1 MNRFHNIIIHNTALI
16 LLLISVSIN
25 AEQPRVISNS
35 GFSNG
40 VFQTCAAV
48 GKYYCMRVFAGRN
61 GDNYLNAGSGC
72 ATFNGSSTFYMG
84 DVVVQKGTIRT
95 LNADDRATFYFPN
108 GVTKQIN
115 GGHNAGGNCETGSNH
130 TQTFN
135 QDIVPLG
142 TTFTVAAD
150 VKVGGGGEAW
160 GQMDVY
166 FEPYLQDYGDA
177 PDATNGTGPNN
188 YRTRQGD
195 NGPSHRALKSEYT
208 TYLGVNVPD
217 DDDTGLQNAD
227 ATADDINAGS
237 NFYGIAADDE
247 DGVTYPSVRYIDTSY
262 SITADATNTSGSN
275 AYLYAWFDFDNSG
288 TFDVDELITNG
299 TGPGGAYIVAGG
311 TNNVTQT
318 LTWNSLA
325 DLTAN
330 GYYFSRVRIS
340 STLINT
346 TATGSN
352 EDTRSLGALNNA
364 GEIEDYMTC
373 VGCVDITGHVYDD
386 VNGDGDLSD
395 KVAVNGVS
403 VYVYTDDGD
412 NIPNAADGSPSF
424 TTTTD
429 VNGYYSFLQIPG
441 VTYFVSPNP
450 PATGAAVAEQTYTT
464 TLTDN
469 INGTFVTSYCDANGD
484 AIADVTPINTTGVC
498 FGGWDGDRANNNAN
512 TNLSL
517 REHISRIVFSANSSA
532 VNNLDFGFS
541 YNVVTNINN
550 SAQGSLM
557 QFITNANTI
566 SGANEMRFVPAV
578 PANDTNASADWWVV
592 TPTSSLTTIT
602 GANGANTTLD
612 GTAYSYSDGVTVI
625 DSNSGHYS
633 ASQTVGS
640 SIGCSTETIPA
651 LMKPELQIDMATS
664 SSPYSAELVII
675 NADNTTIKNLSLT
688 GGSLGINIYS
698 ANITDTLI
706 ENNLI
711 GIDPAGNNDVIG
723 QQTCG
728 ASLGCAGIA
737 IANSG
742 NGTLSGDNGIIR
754 NNAIKTAHNN
764 IALNNLNAQS
774 NTVNWQI
781 IHNQL
786 LGTISTAATPYHNV
800 VISRGI
806 PSYLNIQGNLL
817 RDATGDGIN
826 QSLTSNVDLF
836 QTVTSNDIQNV
847 AGDGIHY
854 RSGRHSIIE
863 CNLLH
868 NNGDSGI
875 SIDGNTNVRGYL
887 ITKNSFNNNDSNAID
902 LQNGATGNGVSVNSD
917 LCNNNTGAGANNN
930 LARPQI
936 ISAVYDGTNLTLQGN
951 VCSTGEFT
959 FEVYKANAGIGDIG
973 ADAKNAG
980 EGEEYLYTISG
991 IVGSVLNHVM
1001 PIAGLVNGD
1010 EITVIASRIVTGGL
1024 GVLQDTSEFSA
1035 NVPVDM
1041 DIVLNG
1047 KVFEDNG
1054 QGGAVAHDGIQNGDE
1069 QGLDNFIVIAFYYD
1083 VPITDY
1089 VTGQEIDRVIT
1100 KGDGHYSLTIP
1111 VELSQKD
1118 IKLIVV
1124 SKAVWI
1130 DISESDMSLMTQVT
1144 NGSLT
1149 DSMVLINATAGD
1161 NLTDL
1166 DFGKVREPILQP
1178 DNYTEAQPNIPI
1190 VFSHKF
1196 YLNTNAN
1203 VSFSISNI
1211 NNSSSGYINN
1221 HVLYH
1226 DVNCSG
1232 KLDSTVNNPLI
1243 NPILMNA
1250 DTNTQ
1255 VCILVKVMMSDNMPL
1270 HSVYKYQLNAQVD
1283 FNNSVIQRN
1292 VTDNDT
1298 IVVNFRGSGEL
1309 EITKTVKNITQG
1321 GSEGVL
1327 NTAEPSDVLEY
1338 KINFINSGLGDISD
1352 IKLYDS
1358 TPEFTD
1364 LNSMID
1370 CSIAVIPTGL
1380 SCNITMVNGS
1390 NIIGYEGGII
1400 WELVGSLSSGS
1411 KGEVIY
1417 RVKVK

>member
-1 MNRFHNIIIHNTALI
+1 MA
-16 LLLISVSIN
+16 ISFSFSLR
-25 AEQPRVISNS
+25 ADAPAVISNS

-40 VFQTCAAV
+40 VFQTCAPI
-48 GKYYCMRVFAGRN
+48 GQYNCMRVFAGRN
-61 GDNYLNAGSGC
+61 GDNYLDAGGGC
-72 ATFNGSSTFYMG
+72 ANHSGSSTFYLG
-84 DVVVQKGTIRT
+84 DVQVGYAIVRR
-95 LNADDRATFYFPN
+95 LNADDRATFHFPN
-108 GVTKQIN
+108 GRNYNVN
-115 GGHNAGGNCETGSNH
+115 GGSNSGGNCETGSNH
-130 TQTFN
+130 VVDVN
-135 QDIVPLG
+135 QNIGAIP
-142 TTFTVAAD
+142 TTFTVSAD
-150 VKVGGGGEAW
+150 VKVGGKGEAW

-166 FEPYLQDYGDA
+166 FQPYLHDFGDA
-177 PDATNGTGPNN
+177 PDASSGTGLDN
-188 YRTRQGD
+188 YRTRSAD
-195 NGPSHRALKSEYT
+195 NGPSHRALRST
-208 TYLGVNVPD
+208 FNVYLGGSVPD
-217 DDDTGLQNAD
+217 DDSGNLQNTE
-227 ATADDINAGS
+227 ATADDLSGGS
-237 NFYGIAADDE
+237 TYYGIAADDE
-247 DGVTYPSVRYIDTSY
+247 NGVTYPSVRYIDSSY

-275 AYLYAWFDFDNSG
+275 AYLYAWFDFDKNGS
-288 TFDVDELITNG
+288 FDVDELITNG
-299 TGPGGAYIVAGG
+299 TGTGGAFIINSGA
-311 TNNVTQT
+311 NNTPQT
-318 LTWNSLA
+318 LTWNSLI

-340 STLINT
+340 STLLT
-346 TATGSN
+346 TIAVGSD
-352 EDTRSLGALNNA
+352 EDSRSLHTSNSA
-364 GEIEDYMTC
+364 GEVEDYKTC
-373 VGCVDITGHVYDD
+373 VGCVDITGHVYND

-395 KVAVNGVS
+395 QVAVNGVT
-403 VYVYTDDGD
+403 VYIYTDNGD
-412 NIPNAADGSPSF
+412 NIPNAADGSPTY

-429 VNGYYSFLQIPG
+429 ANGYYSFLQIPG

-450 PATGAAVAEQTYTT
+450 PSTGAAVAEQTYTT
-464 TLTDN
+464 ALTDN
-469 INGTFVTSYCDANGD
+469 VNGTFVTSYCDANGD
-484 AIADVTPINTTGVC
+484 AIADVIPINTTGVC
-498 FGGWDGDRANNNAN
+498 FGGWDGDRATNNSNA
-512 TNLSL
+512 NLSL

-550 SAQGSLM
+550 SAQGSLS

-578 PANDTNASADWWVV
+578 PANDTNVSADWWVV

-612 GTAYSYSDGVTVI
+612 GTAYSYSDGITII
-625 DSNSGHYS
+625 DSNSGNYS

-640 SIGCSTETIPA
+640 NVGCSAETIPA

-675 NADNTTIKNLSLT
+675 NADNSTIKNMSLT

-711 GIDPAGNNDVIG
+711 GIDPAGNDDVIG

-728 ASLGCAGIA
+728 TSLGCAGIA

-742 NGTLSGDNGIIR
+742 NGSLSGDNGIIR

-764 IALNNLNAQS
+764 ISLNNLNAQS

-786 LGTISTAATPYHNV
+786 LGTISTAATPYHNI
-800 VISRGI
+800 VISRGV

-817 RDATGDGIN
+817 RDVTGDGIN

-836 QTVTSNDIQNV
+836 QTVISNDIQQVTGN
-847 AGDGIHY
+847 GIHY

-863 CNLLH
+863 CNVLQ
-868 NNGDSGI
+868 NNGDSGV
-875 SIDGNTNVRGYL
+875 SIDGNSNVHGYL
-887 ITKNSFNNNDSNAID
+887 ITKNSFNNNNANSID
-902 LQNGATGNGVSVNSD
+902 LQNGTTGDGVSINND
-917 LCNNNTGAGANNN
+917 LCNNNTAAGANNN

-936 ISAVYDGTNLTLQGN
+936 TSAVYDGTNLTLQGN

-973 ADAKNAG
+973 VDAKNAG
-980 EGEEYLYTISG
+980 EGEQYLYSISG
-991 IVGSVLNHVM
+991 IAGSVLNHVM

-1010 EITVIASRIVTGGL
+1010 EITVIAQRVVTAGL
-1024 GVLQDTSEFSA
+1024 GSLQDTSEFSA

-1069 QGLDNFIVIAFYYD
+1069 QGLDNFIVIAIYDD

-1089 VTGQEIDRVIT
+1089 ITGQEIDRVIT
-1100 KGDGHYSLTIP
+1100 KGDGHYTLTIP
-1111 VELSQKD
+1111 VELSQKN
-1118 IKLIVV
+1118 IKLIVI
-1124 SKAVWI
+1124 SKAVWV
-1130 DISESDMSLMTQVT
+1130 DISESDMSLITQVT
-1144 NGSLT
+1144 NNSLT
-1149 DSMVLINATAGD
+1149 DSVMLINATAGD
-1161 NLTDL
+1161 NLENL
-1166 DFGKVREPILQP
+1166 DFGKVKEPILQP
-1178 DNYTEAQPNIPI
+1178 DNYTEAQPNLPI
-1190 VFSHKF
+1190 VFSHNF
-1196 YLNTNAN
+1196 YLNTDAN
-1203 VSFSISNI
+1203 VSFNINNI

-1221 HVLYH
+1221 YILYQ

-1232 KLDSTVNNPLI
+1232 QLDSNVNPII
-1243 NPILMNA
+1243 NPIIMNA

-1255 VCILVKVMMSDNMPL
+1255 VCLLVKVMMSDVMPL

-1283 FNNSVIQRN
+1283 FNNSIIQRN
-1292 VTDNDT
+1292 VFDNDT

-1321 GSEGVL
+1321 GDEVVL
-1327 NTAEPSDVLEY
+1327 NMAEPGDVLEY

-1364 LNSMID
+1364 LSSIVD
-1370 CSIAVIPTGL
+1370 CSVAVIPVGL
-1380 SCNITMVNGS
+1380 SCNITMPNGS

-1411 KGEVIY
+1411 QGEVIY